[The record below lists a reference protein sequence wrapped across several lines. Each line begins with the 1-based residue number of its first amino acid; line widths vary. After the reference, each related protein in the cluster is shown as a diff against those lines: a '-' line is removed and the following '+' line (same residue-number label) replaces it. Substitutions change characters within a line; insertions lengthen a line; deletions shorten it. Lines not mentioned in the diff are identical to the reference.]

1 MISDSLD
8 AYFDD
13 FCEGV
18 LKKQITRSVD
28 SLNRSVVIC
37 YLLLESIYVN
47 FF

>member
-13 FCEGV
+13 FCEGI

-28 SLNRSVVIC
+28 YVNRSVVIC
-37 YLLLESIYVN
+37 YSLFDLEYI
-47 FF
+47 